1 MNNKEHL
8 QENFNSYDKENAETF
23 VAAIRQLAGCEA
35 NLDNLE
41 SYLSQHFSTWMEKF
55 ANTPENLALELKSF
69 AEMEI

>member
-1 MNNKEHL
+1 MNNKEQL
-8 QENFNSYDKENAETF
+8 QENFNPYDKENAETF
-23 VAAIRQLAGCEA
+23 VASIRQLAKCEA

-55 ANTPENLALELKSF
+55 ANTPESLASELKSF